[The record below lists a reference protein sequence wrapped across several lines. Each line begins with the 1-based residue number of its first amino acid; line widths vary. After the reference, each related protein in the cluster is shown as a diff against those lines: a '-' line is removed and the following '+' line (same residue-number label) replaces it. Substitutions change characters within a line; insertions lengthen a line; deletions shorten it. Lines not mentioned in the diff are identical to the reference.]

1 MSLFYKRNKYIKK
14 SKGKVG
20 DIMTSLKTIRVNRR
34 VGSLFAVAAL
44 VLATV
49 TPGLVPA
56 FASAAQLT
64 ERSVQLSS
72 SSKEATNVSYEVTF
86 TPSAAAGAV
95 VFDFCQNSP
104 LIGSACTPPVGFTA
118 ATATATSTSG
128 TFTASQTAAA
138 DANTIKAVGT
148 IPAESI
154 TITLAGIT
162 NPNEAGSL
170 YVRIVTFDSD
180 THANAYTS
188 TALGEGALD
197 NGSAA
202 LSITDTVGVSAAVLE
217 TMTFCVS
224 GGTQVIADNCTG
236 ATSAALELGEASGS
250 VKALDATKRSEAD
263 LYSQI
268 STNAASGAVVSLK
281 SNAENCGGLLLNGAA
296 IDEEDEATKC
306 YIKPATGTGEGLLET
321 TGGKA
326 LFGLTVAPQT
336 AANGT
341 LAAAST
347 GAYYSDSVFKLNFV
361 SGNTTGVTSTYGD
374 PVLDTAGAPAN
385 NANAKI
391 TFGASIANNTP
402 AGLYSAD
409 FSLIATGK
417 F

>member
-86 TPSAAAGAV
+86 TPAAAAGAV
-95 VFDFCQNSP
+95 VFDFCENSP
-104 LIGSACTPPVGFTA
+104 LIGSACTPPVGFDASTA
-118 ATATATSTSG
+118 ATPTSG
-128 TFTASQTAAA
+128 FVVSQLTTPA
-138 DANTIKAVGT
+138 DNTIKAVGT
-148 IPAESI
+148 ITAAPT
-154 TITLAGIT
+154 TITLTGIT
-162 NPNEAGSL
+162 NPDEAGSL
-170 YVRIVTFDSD
+170 YVRMVTFSSD
-180 THANAYTS
+180 TAADSYLSATP
-188 TALGEGALD
+188 GAHID
-197 NGSAA
+197 DGSAA

-361 SGNTTGVTSTYGD
+361 SGNTAGVTSTYGD